1 MNLISG
7 KRPNVLLLYTDQQR
21 MDSLSVYGDS
31 PINTKHIDALAAGGA
46 KFEKCFVQNPV
57 CGPSRM
63 SFLTGRYCS
72 GIGVG
77 TNGIEFPQDS
87 CVPVNRILKDYGY
100 ETAQIGKLHFQPH
113 AKRDARDLYPN
124 YGFDRFIVSDEPGC
138 YDDAYTKWVEMNKPE
153 ALPGVR
159 TSLPPAAYHY
169 HKPEYSTIP
178 RNTHEPY
185 VFSADASFSHSAFVA
200 SETCRFLRERQ
211 TNKPFFAIAG
221 FYAPHPPINPP
232 KQYIDQ
238 VNMDKIKLPVRGE
251 VSEIMPELRD
261 ITDQEWKKIIQYYLA
276 LVLHVDDCIGEI
288 INTLKETNAWE
299 DTLIIFTADH
309 GEYLGDYGKIQ
320 KGMPGYDCIT
330 NVPMIFH
337 YPEKIHP
344 NKTIKCL
351 VEAIDIVPTI
361 LDYCGIQTPPFVQG
375 TSLLR
380 LVEGQTEQH
389 KSEVLIENFIP
400 NGLKETTVRTEQF
413 MYYCNSNGQE
423 LLFDLLND
431 PEEIHNVVCQERYQ
445 NQLANMRKRM
455 IMKIQEAAYPS
466 REMIAEY

>member
-1 MNLISG
+1 MNLLSG
-7 KRPNVLLLYTDQQR
+7 KRPNILLLYTDQQR
-21 MDSLSVYGDS
+21 LDSLSAYGVS
-31 PINTKHIDALAAGGA
+31 PISTKHIDALAAGGV

-57 CGPSRM
+57 CAPSRM
-63 SFLTGRYCS
+63 SFLTVRYCS
-72 GIGVG
+72 IIGFGKNVL
-77 TNGIEFPQDS
+77 EFPQDS
-87 CVPVNRILKDYGY
+87 CIPVNRILKDYGY

-113 AKRDARDLYPN
+113 AKRDARDIYPN

-138 YDDAYTKWVEMNKPE
+138 YDDAYTKWVEMNNPE
-153 ALPGVR
+153 ELSGVR

-169 HKPEYSTIP
+169 HKPEYSTTP

-185 VFSADASFSHSAFVA
+185 VFSADGSFSHSAFVA

-211 TNKPFFAIAG
+211 TNTPFFAIAG

-238 VNMDKIKLPVRGE
+238 VDIDKIKLPIKTE
-251 VSEIMPELRD
+251 MSEIMPELRD
-261 ITDQEWKKIIQYYLA
+261 ITDEEWKKIIQYYLA

-288 INTLKETNAWE
+288 INTLKEIDALK

-330 NVPMIFH
+330 NIPMILH
-337 YPEKIHP
+337 YPEKIQP

-375 TSLLR
+375 ASLRR
-380 LVEGQTEQH
+380 LVEGKINRH
-389 KSEVLIENFIP
+389 KNVVLIENFVP

-423 LLFDLLND
+423 LLFDLLKD
-431 PEEIHNVVCQERYQ
+431 PQELHNVANQEHYQ
-445 NQLANMRKRM
+445 NQLADMRKRM
-455 IMKIQEAAYPS
+455 IMKIQKAAYPN
-466 REMIAEY
+466 REIIAEY